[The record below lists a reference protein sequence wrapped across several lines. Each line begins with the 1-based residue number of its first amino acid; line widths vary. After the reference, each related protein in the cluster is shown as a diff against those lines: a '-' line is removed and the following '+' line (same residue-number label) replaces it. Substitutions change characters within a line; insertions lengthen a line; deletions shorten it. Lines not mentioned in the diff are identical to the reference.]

1 MFSKIWT
8 MKSTENYS
16 DNIKRLKQAIDNA
29 DAILIGA
36 GAGLSASA
44 GYTYDGVRFQKYFA
58 DFNQK
63 YGISDMYSGGFY
75 PYETLRPTA
84 KRSVPNAAEID
95 TWQRLFCSDDQCR
108 PFISNQPF

>member
-63 YGISDMYSGGFY
+63 YGISDMYSGRF
-75 PYETLRPTA
+75 LSIR
-84 KRSVPNAAEID
+84 NAGRILGVVVKAY
-95 TWQRLFCSDDQCR
+95 LL
-108 PFISNQPF
+108 

>member
-16 DNIKRLKQAIDNA
+16 DNIKRLQQAIHNA

-58 DFNQK
+58 DFNLTVTVTTNRK
-63 YGISDMYSGGFY
+63 
-75 PYETLRPTA
+75 TKCT
-84 KRSVPNAAEID
+84 K
-95 TWQRLFCSDDQCR
+95 CC
-108 PFISNQPF
+108 